1 MVRKATWRQVRLVQ
15 RKPENKV
22 SRSIGLVSGKREFWA
37 AVGQSWSATDNAGVT
52 QKNGHGDSVY
62 IHHSFG
68 KILRE
73 KKRRTCGVKFEREVG
88 MRDFSLMGYV
98 FRMREKTQL

>member
-1 MVRKATWRQVRLVQ
+1 M
-15 RKPENKV
+15 
-22 SRSIGLVSGKREFWA
+22 SRSIGLVSDKRILGCGRTKPVCNRQRRSDWEEWPR
-37 AVGQSWSATDNAGVT
+37 
-52 QKNGHGDSVY
+52 GHVY

-73 KKRRTCGVKFEREVG
+73 KKRKTCGVKFEREVG

-98 FRMREKTQL
+98 FRMREKTQI